1 MKKQHLVAGLI
12 AAYLLYIGFYYI
24 RSIVQFRYVFHDW
37 HYDMY
42 VAAWLF
48 GIAGLVQF
56 ITSGWKSSRLL
67 LIWLFY
73 TQTSQLIYWLIFL
86 VSSFFRHRPAYF
98 ASYYI
103 LETAF
108 FAGGYYCLIVLS
120 RTRIAVIE
128 AVPSAEAGKEPAYVF
143 HPADQWT
150 RFLNNLLDTCL
161 ILLVIWLNWS
171 YLRYMTLI
179 DLSRLTDLS
188 YVALRVLLNVL
199 LFLYYLLLEGI
210 IGMSFGKLITNT
222 IVVNESGERPTVSQ
236 TIGRTFCRLIP
247 FDGWSFLFRQR
258 GWHDT
263 LSGTYVTKGK
273 SDSM

>member
-1 MKKQHLVAGLI
+1 MKKQYLVAGLI
-12 AAYLLYIGFYYI
+12 AAYLLYIGFYYLRAI
-24 RSIVQFRYVFHDW
+24 IQFRYVFHDW

-103 LETAF
+103 LETVF

-143 HPADQWT
+143 HPADKWT
-150 RFLNNLLDTCL
+150 RFANNLLDTCL
-161 ILLVIWLNWS
+161 ILLVILVNWT
-171 YLRYMTLI
+171 YLRYMSQI
-179 DLSRLTDLS
+179 NLSGLTDLS
-188 YVALRVLLNVL
+188 WLGIRIVLNVL

-210 IGMSFGKLITNT
+210 VGISFGKLITNT
-222 IVVNESGERPTVSQ
+222 VIVNESGQRPTIGQ
-236 TIGRTFCRLIP
+236 TIRRTFSRLIP
-247 FDGWSFLFRQR
+247 FDGLSFLFGKR
-258 GWHDT
+258 GWHD
-263 LSGTYVTKGK
+263 LASRTYVTGGR
-273 SDSM
+273 SDPM